1 VPEIMRRKAH
11 ARRGLAISIAFIV
24 VVTAA
29 YALGWS
35 SLFTVKEVVVV
46 GAPNPSEAFVIEHSI
61 HVGDK
66 MARLESQV
74 LAKSLQKYTWLDH
87 SSISRNWLKGVVTV
101 HVWTRTPMAQFQSH
115 LVDDM
120 GVVFDLPS
128 VDTSHLPTITGSN
141 NTSAKFAVN
150 LLMALPTQLR
160 SQVMSIV
167 VHGSDSA
174 ILSIND
180 TTLKRVLNVMWGDQ
194 TNMLLKVQVYQA
206 LVALP
211 ENSKITKIDLSAPHA
226 PIVK

>member
-1 VPEIMRRKAH
+1 MPEIMTRKTH
-11 ARRGLAISIAFIV
+11 ARRGLAISIAFIL

-35 SLFTVKEVVVV
+35 SLFTVKDVVVV

-66 MARLESQV
+66 MARLESQTI
-74 LAKSLQKYTWLDH
+74 AKSLQKYTWLDH
-87 SSISRNWLKGVVTV
+87 SNISRNWLKGVVTV
-101 HVWTRTPMAQFQSH
+101 RVWTRTPIAQFQGH
-115 LVDDM
+115 LVDNR

-128 VDTSHLPTITGSN
+128 IDTSHLPRITGSN
-141 NTSAKFAVN
+141 NISAKFAVN
-150 LLMALPTQLR
+150 LLTALPAQLR
-160 SQVMSIV
+160 SQVMNV
-167 VHGSDSA
+167 AVQGNDSA
-174 ILSIND
+174 IFSID
-180 TTLKRVLNVMWGDQ
+180 DPTLKRVLNVAWGDQ
-194 TNMLLKVQVYQA
+194 TNMPLKVQVYQA

>member
-1 VPEIMRRKAH
+1 MRRKVH

-66 MARLESQV
+66 MARLESQA

-101 HVWTRTPMAQFQSH
+101 RVWTRTPMAQFQGH
-115 LVDDM
+115 FVDDM

-128 VDTSHLPTITGSN
+128 VDTSHLPTIAGLN
-141 NTSAKFAVN
+141 NASAKFAVN

-167 VHGSDSA
+167 VHGNDSA

-180 TTLKRVLNVMWGDQ
+180 PTLKRVLNVMWGDQ
-194 TNMLLKVQVYQA
+194 TNMPLKVQVYQA

>member
-1 VPEIMRRKAH
+1 MPEIMKTKAH

-66 MARLESQV
+66 MARLESQT

-101 HVWTRTPMAQFQSH
+101 RVWTRTPMAQFQGH

-141 NTSAKFAVN
+141 SASAKFAVN
-150 LLMALPTQLR
+150 LLTALPAQLR

-180 TTLKRVLNVMWGDQ
+180 PTLKRVLNVMWGDQ
-194 TNMLLKVQVYQA
+194 TNMPLKVQVYRA